1 MEGERSMKIR
11 LKIVVVVAI
20 MLLLAF
26 QVFAKG
32 PAGVRYTRHNLA
44 NWNTNADHFRSSNVN
59 EVCVFCHTP
68 HLAAGFPLWNKDI
81 DVRID
86 RSTNAVTP
94 VTFLAYTTNFT
105 AMPTSLGYETLLC
118 MSCHDGISSI
128 GVLHN
133 NPNTVGEGINNINF
147 IGNADQIGDISSFD
161 TDGFRVTG
169 FVDIGDAS
177 VFIGPGLPGFQSREN
192 AAYSYYNTYGM
203 MFAPYKDPSTGQL
216 LGNTADH
223 PISIN
228 YDAVVSN
235 PAAAGKFQPKAATGL
250 PFFGDGK
257 SQLECST
264 CHDPHVNYVDT
275 SAGGDARYKPFLAAP
290 NASSALCFRCHIK

>member
-1 MEGERSMKIR
+1 MQKKIF
-11 LKIVVVVAI
+11 LLIIIASLMVIVYQA
-20 MLLLAF
+20 
-26 QVFAKG
+26 FAKG
-32 PAGVRYTRHNLA
+32 PSGVRYTRHNLA
-44 NWNTNADHFRSSNVN
+44 SWNTNADHFRSTNVN

-68 HLAAGFPLWNKDI
+68 HMASGWPLWNRDV
-81 DVRID
+81 DVRVD
-86 RSTNAVTP
+86 RNTGNVTP

-118 MSCHDGISSI
+118 MSCHDGISSM

-133 NPNTVGEGINNINF
+133 NPNSVGEGINNITF
-147 IGNADQIGDISSFD
+147 LGGSDQIGDISNFD
-161 TDGFRVTG
+161 ANNFRQTG
-169 FVDIGDAS
+169 FADIGDAS
-177 VFIGPGLPGFQSREN
+177 VFVGALLPGFQDRAS
-192 AAYSYYNTYGM
+192 AAYTYYQTYGM
-203 MFAPYKDPSTGQL
+203 MFAPYKDPTTGQL

-228 YDAVVSN
+228 YDSVVSN

-250 PFFGDGK
+250 PFFGSDK
-257 SQLECST
+257 SMLECST

-275 SAGGDARYKPFLAAP
+275 ANGGDTRYKPFLSAP

>member
-1 MEGERSMKIR
+1 MQIKAKI
-11 LKIVVVVAI
+11 LLV
-20 MLLLAF
+20 LLALTILSY
-26 QVFAKG
+26 QSFAKG

-44 NWNTNADHFRSSNVN
+44 NWNTNADHFRSTNVN

-68 HLAAGFPLWNKDI
+68 HMASGWPLWNKD
-81 DVRID
+81 VTERID
-86 RSTNAVTP
+86 RTTGQSTP
-94 VTFLAYTTNFT
+94 VTFLAYTTNYT
-105 AMPTSLGYETLLC
+105 PMPTQLGYETLLC
-118 MSCHDGISSI
+118 MSCHDGISSM

-133 NPNTVGEGINNINF
+133 NPNSVGEGINNINF
-147 IGNADQIGDISSFD
+147 IGDADQIGDISSFD
-161 TDGFRVTG
+161 TNGFRLTG
-169 FVDIGDAS
+169 FADIGDAS
-177 VFIGPGLPGFQSREN
+177 VFIGPGLPGFQDRASS
-192 AAYSYYNTYGM
+192 AYQYYQTYGM
-203 MFAPYKDPSTGQL
+203 MFAPYKDPNTGEL

-235 PAAAGKFQPKAATGL
+235 PSSAGKFQPKAATGL
-250 PFFGDGK
+250 PFFGSDK

-275 SAGGDARYKPFLAAP
+275 SAGGDPRYKPFLTAP